1 MVDRDIANAIAIAMI
16 AKVIEVTV
24 ILFITFFSFIGES
37 IWVSLSIARTL
48 AESLH
53 PLTILSVR
61 GRCYNSHAIPY
72 SHLVSRRG
80 LAMEAAPDGVTQLLI
95 NWRNGDKAALDQLTP
110 LVYEELRRL
119 ARGFM
124 RKERS
129 NHTLQTSALINE
141 AYLKLADQ
149 DETNWQNRAH
159 FFAVAA
165 QIMRHILV
173 DHARSYGY
181 EKRGAGAQRVGL
193 DDAKVFSEERAGEL
207 VALDEALRDHATG
220 DPRKSRLVELRF
232 FGGLNIDETAE
243 VMELSPTTVQREWR
257 AAKAWLQR
265 FMKGENPAENL

>member
-1 MVDRDIANAIAIAMI
+1 
-16 AKVIEVTV
+16 
-24 ILFITFFSFIGES
+24 
-37 IWVSLSIARTL
+37 
-48 AESLH
+48 
-53 PLTILSVR
+53 
-61 GRCYNSHAIPY
+61 
-72 SHLVSRRG
+72 
-80 LAMEAAPDGVTQLLI
+80 MEAAPDGFTQLRI
-95 NWRNGDKAALDQLTP
+95 YRRKGDKEALDQFTT

-181 EKRGAGAQRVGL
+181 DNRGAGGQLVGL
-193 DDAKVFSEERAGEL
+193 DDAQVLSEERAGEL
-207 VALDEALRDHATG
+207 VALDEALTNLAT
-220 DPRKSRLVELRF
+220 
-232 FGGLNIDETAE
+232 
-243 VMELSPTTVQREWR
+243 
-257 AAKAWLQR
+257 
-265 FMKGENPAENL
+265 